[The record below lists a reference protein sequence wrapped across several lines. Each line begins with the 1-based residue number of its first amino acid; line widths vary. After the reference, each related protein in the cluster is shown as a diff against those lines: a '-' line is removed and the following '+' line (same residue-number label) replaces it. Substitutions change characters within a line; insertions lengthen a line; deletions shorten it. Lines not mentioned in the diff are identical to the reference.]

1 LDEITLLLPKTQI
14 SRTPDTS
21 IKIALIGKPNVGK
34 SSIFN
39 YWVGS
44 KRVVVSE
51 VPGTTRTAIDTKIT
65 QDHQD
70 FTLIDTAGLRRKAQ
84 RQAQPDVFSGFQTYR
99 SIRKSDVSLLIL
111 DSTTEITKQDQS
123 LAREIFD
130 QQKGCII
137 LANKTDLTG
146 DVKSQMHAYISS
158 NFPFL
163 WMCPVF
169 FVSAK
174 SGLGLAEVLPAVV
187 KIFKD
192 RNKTIPQP
200 ELDKLLA
207 AKLEVDPPRRLKDQK
222 APKVLGL
229 QQIGTNPPIF
239 ELLVNHPPAINDSF
253 RKSMIKTIIKELDMW
268 GTPIKVLTVKKV
280 GETKHE
286 IERS

>member
-1 LDEITLLLPKTQI
+1 
-14 SRTPDTS
+14 
-21 IKIALIGKPNVGK
+21 
-34 SSIFN
+34 
-39 YWVGS
+39 
-44 KRVVVSE
+44 
-51 VPGTTRTAIDTKIT
+51 
-65 QDHQD
+65 
-70 FTLIDTAGLRRKAQ
+70 
-84 RQAQPDVFSGFQTYR
+84 
-99 SIRKSDVSLLIL
+99 
-111 DSTTEITKQDQS
+111 
-123 LAREIFD
+123 
-130 QQKGCII
+130 
-137 LANKTDLTG
+137 
-146 DVKSQMHAYISS
+146 
-158 NFPFL
+158 
-163 WMCPVF
+163 MCPVF